1 MLHHIS
7 VHISKSTISKPIIR
21 KIISWAVQHIS
32 RIIPDGVEEAAVV
45 WRDHSPHNNTFHF
58 SPTQLGSV
66 LRITETAK
74 EDSEPRSARMGSCIL
89 ASARSQPTHFTP
101 CKKRTFFTRDKCAQ
115 ITETESV
122 TQAVRALKIFAS
134 NKIRWQWY
142 VDGRSQSIIHP
153 LTNNRQP
160 IPQRNQSYQMAS
172 KAW

>member
-101 CKKRTFFTRDKCAQ
+101 CKKKSFFHPRQMRSDHWNRKWH
-115 ITETESV
+115 
-122 TQAVRALKIFAS
+122 TQQS
-134 NKIRWQWY
+134 
-142 VDGRSQSIIHP
+142 GRSRFSLWTRFDGSGTWTDGHNP
-153 LTNNRQP
+153 LSTH
-160 IPQRNQSYQMAS
+160 
-172 KAW
+172 